1 MLRITFT
8 KSELEELMEVVH
20 FTPMQKRIINYK
32 LDEES
37 RVKMA
42 EIENVSVSTID
53 REIKKI
59 AIKIQTAYDN
69 NLIVF

>member
-1 MLRITFT
+1 MLKITFT
-8 KSELEELMEVVH
+8 KVELDELMQVVH
-20 FTPMQKRIINYK
+20 FTPMQKRLIQYK

-42 EIENVSVSTID
+42 ELENVSVSTID

-59 AIKIQTAYDN
+59 AIKIQTAYEKD
-69 NLIVF
+69 LIVF